1 MTSVNRP
8 TTYSRNLPRNRR
20 GSLHSLDGLQS
31 SLPRKNLES
40 MSRSE
45 LLEAKERHERMLR
58 HRSVV
63 HTLPDKGAKIKQS
76 IRQIDLLLN
85 TDTMD
90 MDATSTTT
98 TTTTAAAAAAAA
110 TSACTDESEGL
121 LCQLANLN
129 FNTPR
134 QEARRR
140 GIART
145 NARARRQS
153 NTDLFSIYDENWV
166 RAKVRMI
173 GFDESLQLEQD
184 RHQRKQDEALCSSL
198 DHMHIDRDDKLDE
211 AEEDHYYHHQAVATP
226 SSISTPMMMYD
237 PMYHIRSPS
246 SLRNDDNYDGD
257 DYSHDYGDHD
267 DDDDDDDDRL

>member
-1 MTSVNRP
+1 MSVCSATGMLLC
-8 TTYSRNLPRNRR
+8 TTLK
-20 GSLHSLDGLQS
+20 QS
-31 SLPRKNLES
+31 SIDPIS
-40 MSRSE
+40 
-45 LLEAKERHERMLR
+45 LLF

-90 MDATSTTT
+90 MDAATSTTT
-98 TTTTAAAAAAAA
+98 TTAAA

-129 FNTPR
+129 FDTPR

-184 RHQRKQDEALCSSL
+184 RHQRKQDEALW
-198 DHMHIDRDDKLDE
+198 
-211 AEEDHYYHHQAVATP
+211 
-226 SSISTPMMMYD
+226 
-237 PMYHIRSPS
+237 
-246 SLRNDDNYDGD
+246 
-257 DYSHDYGDHD
+257 
-267 DDDDDDDDRL
+267 